1 MLPEG
6 MVGYTLKTQNC
17 EAEVD
22 TALNFLGKK
31 APQVWVNAVDP
42 PIFIC
47 RIL

>member
-6 MVGYTLKTQNC
+6 MVGYTLKTQNFK
-17 EAEVD
+17 AEVD
-22 TALNFLGKK
+22 TALNLLGKK
-31 APQVWVNAVDP
+31 TLQVWVNAVDP